1 MHEKAVLVFVIGRVD
16 VASEQN
22 SVGNVITVGRI
33 SRLVDYTEIGVDL
46 QLSRRHQQK
55 SRSRSLGA
63 FAAEALT
70 SGLDTGTRCDAVQPL
85 VYFFLER
92 THS

>member
-46 QLSRRHQQK
+46 QK
-55 SRSRSLGA
+55 SRSIRG
-63 FAAEALT
+63 
-70 SGLDTGTRCDAVQPL
+70 
-85 VYFFLER
+85 
-92 THS
+92 